1 MATSGVSGYAAI
13 SARVRA
19 KSAGLLTPQDMVR
32 LSEAPDFASL
42 FTALKATAYGPY
54 LDNLK
59 DKEVAPRAVIMEA
72 KRRLAQ
78 SFDSVVQ
85 MAPVETR
92 PLVKQLFRY
101 FEVGNLKAV
110 LRALVTVFTGEGGQS
125 LWDRVREVLF
135 PLGAASVLPAR
146 AMVES
151 GSLASAVEL
160 LHGTPY
166 EEAMSFAMK
175 RYSSEQSLFPI
186 EVALDLTYW
195 RRLWAEATK
204 LTGPD
209 REHGVKIIGA
219 LLDMNNLMWAIRY
232 KVYYKLS
239 EEEVINYTLPFGY
252 RVQDSDLRSIAAGAD
267 IATVISR
274 IYPSIPNVSELL
286 QDPETGLPKLE
297 VLLKRELLKQ
307 CLAAFVGS
315 PFHIGLPLAFLVL
328 SDLEVQDLIVL
339 TEAKASNMPDEDYR
353 PLLLKTSLASQG
365 TGA

>member
-1 MATSGVSGYAAI
+1 MPSGGVAGYAAV

-19 KSAGLLTPQDMVR
+19 KSAELLTPQEMVR

-42 FTALKATAYGPY
+42 FTSLKATAYGPY
-54 LDNLK
+54 LESLK
-59 DKEVAPRAVIMEA
+59 DKDVAPRRVIFEA
-72 KRRLAQ
+72 KRRLAE

-110 LRALVTVFTGEGGQS
+110 LRALVTVFTGDEEVS
-125 LWDRVREVLF
+125 LWERVREVLF
-135 PLGAASVLPAR
+135 PLGPASVLPAR

-151 GSLASAVEL
+151 GSIASAVEL
-160 LHGTPY
+160 LRGTPY
-166 EEAMSFAMK
+166 EETMSFAMK
-175 RYSSEQSLFPI
+175 RYSSEQNLFPI
-186 EVALDLTYW
+186 EVALDLAYW

-209 REHGVKIIGA
+209 REHGIRIIGA

-252 RVQDSDLRSIAAGAD
+252 RVQDSDVRAIAAGAD
-267 IATVISR
+267 IASVLSK
-274 IYPSIPNVSELL
+274 IYPSIPDVSQLL
-286 QDPETGLPKLE
+286 EEPQSGLPKLE
-297 VLLKRELLKQ
+297 VLLRRELLKQ
-307 CLAAFVGS
+307 CLAAYVGS

-339 TEAKASNMPDEDYR
+339 TEAKSSNVDDEEYR
-353 PLLLKTSLASQG
+353 PFLLKTTLVS
-365 TGA
+365 